1 MGIFDE
7 TFLPGAQRLSVD
19 SRLCRRVDANAR
31 QVRMAASFLGGTS
44 MYRLVILSCL
54 AIRSVNWQGTALD
67 FQVDGP
73 VAVDYPVP

>member
-31 QVRMAASFLGGTS
+31 QVRMAASLLGKNFNVPFSRRTS
-44 MYRLVILSCL
+44 RRIDRPSLG
-54 AIRSVNWQGTALD
+54 Q
-67 FQVDGP
+67 DG
-73 VAVDYPVP
+73 ATCTEHH